1 MQEDIKKFAKELLG
15 KIGIESEVY
24 VECEKQGEEE
34 VYKVKIDSPKEAG
47 LLIGAQGS
55 TLFAIQSF
63 LAMAVKQ
70 KRGEWVRIVVDIG
83 NWRQKAESQL
93 TSLALAAAER
103 ARSTGKPQPLYNLT
117 PSQRRIVHLAL
128 LNEPGVT
135 TESEG
140 EGSSRY
146 LLVKAV

>member
-1 MQEDIKKFAKELLG
+1 MQEDIKKFAKELLD
-15 KIGIESEVY
+15 KIGIEGEVY
-24 VECEKQGEEE
+24 VECEKQEEE
-34 VYKVKIDSPKEAG
+34 QIYKVKIDSPKEAG

-55 TLFAIQSF
+55 TLFSIQSF

-83 NWRQKAESQL
+83 NWRQKAEAQL

-135 TESEG
+135 TQSEG